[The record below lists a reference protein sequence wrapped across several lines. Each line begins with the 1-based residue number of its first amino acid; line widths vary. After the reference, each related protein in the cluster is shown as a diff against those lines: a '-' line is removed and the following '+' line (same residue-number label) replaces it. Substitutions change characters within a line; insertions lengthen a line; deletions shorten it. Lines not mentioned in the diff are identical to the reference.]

1 MINIKKKYI
10 ICFDIDNMICKT
22 KKIIT
27 KPQNP
32 TKKQSEKSTNYMK
45 MVTSSNF
52 SLIDIWLEI
61 KKI

>member
-1 MINIKKKYI
+1 
-10 ICFDIDNMICKT
+10 MICKT